1 MVLHSSK
8 DRKHTASEVG
18 KCCQYQVS
26 KISEMY
32 NRVKMKS
39 FYYIIDKYKKGI
51 VIYCLCISK

>member
-39 FYYIIDKYKKGI
+39 FYYIIDKYKKSQ
-51 VIYCLCISK
+51 VQTPV